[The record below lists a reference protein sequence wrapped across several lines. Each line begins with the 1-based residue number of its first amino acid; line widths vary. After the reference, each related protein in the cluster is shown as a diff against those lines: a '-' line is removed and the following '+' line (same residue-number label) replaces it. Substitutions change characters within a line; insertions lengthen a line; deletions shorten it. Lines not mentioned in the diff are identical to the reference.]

1 MRLTRLVTCSALPAV
16 SLASG
21 QWLETVLA
29 LSSPSALCYG
39 PVNNKVYCSSSRGL
53 VVIDG
58 ATNQPIVAISNA
70 GGGPLLYNPAAN
82 AVYSGMYWDST
93 VVVVDGTSNSVIAR
107 VHIGGTPK
115 AMCYIPTSYYP
126 MVACACD
133 LAGKLVIMYA
143 QFHAVAAVLNV
154 GSGPQAMCWDT
165 HMDRLFIANR
175 WDSTVTTTR
184 GEVGR
189 DIWFV
194 EATLDVGQHPDGM
207 CCDSIDAKAYCG
219 TDDRGVAVI
228 TTSLDV
234 THLVTGHR
242 STPACYSPRQNMVYC
257 TDADF
262 PTGSTMSVIDCS
274 ADTVAA
280 TIAVGDQPE
289 LAYYNAIN
297 NKVYCVNSGS
307 CDVSVIDAA
316 TNQVVV
322 TIPVDSYPQAIA
334 WNTEQNRTY
343 VSCAGSPTRQG
354 SIYVIRDSMPSGV
367 EESHKP
373 HASSRKPPTTVTGQ
387 LPTGTETFD
396 AMGRR
401 TMNPKPGVYFVREA
415 QAQAQAQTVRKVVIT
430 R

>member
-1 MRLTRLVTCSALPAV
+1 M
-16 SLASG
+16 
-21 QWLETVLA
+21 
-29 LSSPSALCYG
+29 
-39 PVNNKVYCSSSRGL
+39 
-53 VVIDG
+53 
-58 ATNQPIVAISNA
+58 
-70 GGGPLLYNPAAN
+70 
-82 AVYSGMYWDST
+82 
-93 VVVVDGTSNSVIAR
+93 
-107 VHIGGTPK
+107 
-115 AMCYIPTSYYP
+115 
-126 MVACACD
+126 
-133 LAGKLVIMYA
+133 VIMYA

-334 WNTEQNRTY
+334 WNTAQNRTY

-373 HASSRKPPTTVTGQ
+373 HASSRKPEPTIVRGALSLGVVSRQ
-387 LPTGTETFD
+387 YSADRTELLD
-396 AMGRR
+396 ISGRSMM
-401 TMNPKPGVYFVREA
+401 TLKPGPNDVSRLGSGVYFVHEGSA
-415 QAQAQAQTVRKVVIT
+415 VTVRKVVIQP
-430 R
+430 